1 MRIFYLG
8 ILLTLIVLIPEKDDN
23 YRLLSFI
30 NNAVIVEI
38 YDSSELS
45 LQKFEFIILTDK
57 YLFWWLEMP
66 SKLNLWWPWKGPVGF
81 R

>member
-57 YLFWWLEMP
+57 YLF
-66 SKLNLWWPWKGPVGF
+66 
-81 R
+81 

>member
-1 MRIFYLG
+1 MRMFYLG

-23 YRLLSFI
+23 YRVLSFI

-45 LQKFEFIILTDK
+45 LQILTDK
-57 YLFWWLEMP
+57 YLFWWLEML
-66 SKLNLWWPWKGPVGF
+66 SKLNLWWPWKGPVGS